1 MIWNPYVTPF
11 SYGLWLAVAIAACV
25 LCVCLALT
33 NLSKNS
39 KQRLS
44 LIETVFYIPSCFCQ
58 QGQMANLLYELFIH
72 SFMLCFVNLFFHI
85 CVVRWDFSS
94 IHSRPHIN
102 SKHSTN
108 LLNLYDLS
116 N

>member
-1 MIWNPYVTPF
+1 MTWNRYVTPF
-11 SYGLWLAVAIAACV
+11 SYGMWLAVAIAACV

-33 NLSKNS
+33 NFSKNS

-44 LIETVFYIPSCFCQ
+44 LIDTVFYIPSCFCQ
-58 QGQMANLLYELFIH
+58 QGQMAKFLYELFINY
-72 SFMLCFVNLFFHI
+72 FMLCPVDLFFHI
-85 CVVRWDFSS
+85 CVVMWDFSS
-94 IHSRPHIN
+94 IHSRHLIH

-108 LLNLYDLS
+108 LLKLYDHS